1 LSSPSSQRGERSE
14 PCFVSGN
21 SSLNHPDSRISV
33 VHCQDGK
40 DAAWDLGYAGEEH
53 RWWGTAL
60 VALTGPKGKLI

>member
-1 LSSPSSQRGERSE
+1 M
-14 PCFVSGN
+14 SGN